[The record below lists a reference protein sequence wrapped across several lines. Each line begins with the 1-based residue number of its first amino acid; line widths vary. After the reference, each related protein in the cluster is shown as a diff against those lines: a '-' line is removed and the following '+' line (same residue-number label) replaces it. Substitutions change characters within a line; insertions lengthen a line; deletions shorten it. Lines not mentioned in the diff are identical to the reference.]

1 MEDMMV
7 NAQEQRRVII
17 LTEVVS
23 GALTVAGAAER
34 LALSERQVKRLLAGF
49 RREGVAAL
57 VHGNRRRQ
65 PAHTLSDGGDARK
78 RAWIGDG
85 QVCWIQPAA
94 FDRAVG

>member
-1 MEDMMV
+1 MV
-7 NAQEQRRVII
+7 NAAEQRRVII
-17 LTEVVS
+17 LTQVVS

-65 PAHTLSDGGDARK
+65 PAHPLSEAARQSV
-78 RAWIGDG
+78 RGWAMARYRGFH
-85 QVCWIQPAA
+85 PHP
-94 FDRAVG
+94 